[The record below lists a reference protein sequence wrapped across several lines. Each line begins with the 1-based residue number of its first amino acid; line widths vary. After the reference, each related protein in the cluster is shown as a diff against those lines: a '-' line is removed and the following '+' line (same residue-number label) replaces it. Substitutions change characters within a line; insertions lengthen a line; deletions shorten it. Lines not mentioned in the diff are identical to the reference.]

1 VVGVCPGH
9 CFEHCICR
17 SGHLDAQGADM
28 EAPGQATE
36 NSDLS
41 PDRAGHVVQE
51 LGRQLFGMG
60 ALAHQT
66 MMNGAGVVQRSHF
79 LRAAP
84 SFTGYRFALPN
95 DEGVVSA
102 LGGYGWQIV
111 LVVVLVLLNAAFAGS
126 EMALIS
132 LRDSQLQRLEQ
143 RSRTGRRLA
152 RLARDPNRFLATIQ
166 IGITMAGF
174 LASAAAAVSLAQP
187 LVGPLGFLGGGAE
200 PVAIV
205 LVTLVLTFFTLVI
218 GELAPKRLAMQRAEG
233 WALLV
238 ARPLD
243 TLAALSRPVVWLLG
257 KATDL
262 VVRLSGGDPNAAREQ
277 VTAEEIR
284 DLVTQQPE
292 FTPEQRTIISGAFE
306 IADRVLREILVPR
319 RDVLVVPAD
328 LPAGEA
334 LARLVA
340 GGHSRAPVVG
350 PLGLDDVLGA
360 VHLRDLIGAT
370 GPAREHMF
378 AAMFLPE
385 SLKVADALRQMR
397 GRRQQLAVV
406 VDERGAI
413 DGIVT
418 MEDLVEEVVGEI
430 YDETDRD
437 VQSVLHEED
446 GAMLLPGT
454 SPIHDLPDIGVTIE
468 GASDGD
474 YTTVAGLLLARLGH
488 IPTGPGE
495 IVRLDGHTAEV
506 TRVAGR
512 AITQIRLRQPA
523 ATQVG

>member
-1 VVGVCPGH
+1 VVPAV
-9 CFEHCICR
+9 
-17 SGHLDAQGADM
+17 
-28 EAPGQATE
+28 
-36 NSDLS
+36 
-41 PDRAGHVVQE
+41 
-51 LGRQLFGMG
+51 
-60 ALAHQT
+60 
-66 MMNGAGVVQRSHF
+66 
-79 LRAAP
+79 
-84 SFTGYRFALPN
+84 
-95 DEGVVSA
+95 
-102 LGGYGWQIV
+102 GGYAWQVV
-111 LVVVLVLLNAAFAGS
+111 LVVFLVLLNAAFAGS

-132 LRDSQLQRLEQ
+132 LRDSQVQRLEQ
-143 RSRTGRRLA
+143 GSRAGRTLA

-187 LVGPLGFLGGGAE
+187 LVGPLGFLGGAAE
-200 PVAIV
+200 PAAIV
-205 LVTLVLTFFTLVI
+205 LVTLVLTVFTLVI
-218 GELAPKRLAMQRAEG
+218 GELAPKRIAMQRAEG

-243 TLAALSRPVVWLLG
+243 ALASLSRPVVWFLG
-257 KATDL
+257 KATDAA
-262 VVRLSGGDPNAAREQ
+262 VRLSGADPNAAREQ

-292 FTPEQRTIISGAFE
+292 FTQQQRAIISGAFE

-319 RDVLVVPAD
+319 RDVLVVPAG

-350 PLGLDDVLGA
+350 SLGLDDVLGV
-360 VHLRDLIGAT
+360 VHLRDLIGAA
-370 GPAREHMF
+370 GPAREHMS
-378 AAMFLPE
+378 AAVFLPE
-385 SLKVADALRQMR
+385 SLKVADAMRQMR
-397 GRRQQLAVV
+397 GQRRQLAVV

-437 VQSVLHEED
+437 VQSVLHEDD
-446 GAMLLPGT
+446 GAMLLPGAF
-454 SPIHDLPDIGVTIE
+454 PIHDLPDVGVAVE
-468 GASDGD
+468 GLADGD

-495 IVRLDGHTAEV
+495 VVRLDGHTAEV
-506 TRVAGR
+506 TGVTGR
-512 AITQIRLRQPA
+512 AITQIRLRPA
-523 ATQVG
+523 PATQLEATQAG